1 MSENDTKFY
10 IDGAWLSPN
19 TPKLHTVVNPA
30 TEEAAG
36 QISLGSGVDVDKAV
50 AAARRAFLS
59 YSQTSVKERIAL
71 LERIAQSYETRKE
84 DLARAMTLEMGTPIS
99 FSRTVQNVL
108 GVGHFK
114 QMAKT
119 LETYE
124 FDEVVNDTLI
134 RREGIGVCGLIT
146 PWNWPINQV
155 TTKLA
160 AALGAGCSV
169 VLKPSELAPLSVIIL
184 AEILHAAG
192 VPEGVFNLVN
202 GDGPTV
208 GEAISSHPD
217 IDMVSF
223 TGSTRAGI
231 LIAKSAADT
240 VKRVT
245 QELGGK
251 SANIVLPDADL
262 SHAVPDG
269 LIFAFKNAGQSCIA
283 PSRMLVHRSQLNEAK
298 EFARQAA
305 AKLKVGDPMDPS
317 VAMGPLANQ
326 AQFEK
331 VRRMI
336 EIGIREG
343 ATLICGGIE
352 RPAGVHRGY
361 FVRPTVFAD
370 VTPDMTIAREEI
382 FGPVLSILTYD
393 TEEEAID
400 IANETVYGLAAYVQS
415 TDLAHAQRVGAQLR
429 AGRVYLGAH
438 RFPILDVPFG
448 GYKRSGNGREMG
460 RWGLEEYLETKA
472 LIGYV
477 RDPARLPPPCW

>member
-10 IDGAWLSPN
+10 IDGAWVSPI
-19 TPKLHTVVNPA
+19 TPKLHTVINPA
-30 TEEAAG
+30 TEEPAG
-36 QISLGSGVDVDKAV
+36 QISLGSRADVDKAV
-50 AAARRAFLS
+50 AAARRAFAS
-59 YSQTSVKERIAL
+59 YSQTSAQERIAL
-71 LERIAQSYETRKE
+71 LERIVEGYEARRE
-84 DLARAMTLEMGTPIS
+84 DLARAMTLEMGTPIT
-99 FSRTVQNVL
+99 FSRTVQNAL

-134 RREGIGVCGLIT
+134 RREAIGVCGLIT

-160 AALGAGCSV
+160 AALGAGCTV
-169 VLKPSELAPLSVIIL
+169 VLKPSELSPLSVIVL

-192 VPEGVFNLVN
+192 VPKGVFNLVN

-208 GEAISSHPD
+208 GDAISSHPD

-262 SHAVPDG
+262 KKAIPDG
-269 LIFAFKNAGQSCIA
+269 LMAAFRNAGQSCIA
-283 PSRMLVHRSQLNEAK
+283 PTRMLVHRSQLAEIK
-298 EFARQAA
+298 DIARQTVAQM
-305 AKLKVGDPMDPS
+305 KVGDPMDPS
-317 VAMGPLANQ
+317 VTVGPLANK

-331 VRRMI
+331 VQRMI

-343 ATLICGGIE
+343 GTVVCGGAE
-352 RPAGVHRGY
+352 RPAGTSRGY

-370 VTPDMTIAREEI
+370 VTPDMTVVREEI
-382 FGPVLSILTYD
+382 FGPVLSMVTYD
-393 TEEEAID
+393 SEEEAIAM
-400 IANETVYGLAAYVQS
+400 ANDSVHGLGAYVQS
-415 TDLAHAQRVGAQLR
+415 TDLEHAQRVGSQLR

-438 RFPILDVPFG
+438 RFPILDAPFG

-477 RDPARLPPPCW
+477 RDPAHA

>member
-10 IDGAWLSPN
+10 IDGAWVSPS
-19 TPKLHTVVNPA
+19 TPQPHTVINPA
-30 TEEAAG
+30 TAEPAG
-36 QISLGSGVDVDKAV
+36 QISMGSRADVDTAV
-50 AAARRAFLS
+50 AAARRAFPRF
-59 YSQTSVKERIAL
+59 SQTSAKERIAL
-71 LERIAQSYETRKE
+71 LERIVQGYEARKE
-84 DLARAMTLEMGTPIS
+84 DLARAMTLEMGSPIT
-99 FSRTVQNVL
+99 FSRQVQNAL

-114 QMAKT
+114 QMAQT
-119 LETYE
+119 LATYE
-124 FDEVVNDTLI
+124 FDEVVHDTLI
-134 RREGIGVCGLIT
+134 RREAIGVCGLIT

-160 AALGAGCSV
+160 AALGAGCTV
-169 VLKPSELAPLSVIIL
+169 VLKPSELSPLSAIIL
-184 AEILHAAG
+184 TEILHEAG
-192 VPEGVFNLVN
+192 VPSGVFNLVN

-208 GEAISSHPD
+208 GDAISSHPD

-231 LIAKSAADT
+231 LIAKAAADT

-262 SHAVPDG
+262 HQAVSDG
-269 LIFAFKNAGQSCIA
+269 ILAAFRNAGQSCIA
-283 PSRMLVHRSQLNEAK
+283 PTRMLVHRSQLDEAG
-298 EFARQAA
+298 EIARQSVARM
-305 AKLKVGDPMDPS
+305 KVGDPMDPA
-317 VAMGPLANQ
+317 VVVGPLANK

-331 VRRMI
+331 VQKMI

-343 ATLICGGIE
+343 GTLVCGGPG
-352 RPAGVHRGY
+352 RPDGVNDRGY

-382 FGPVLSILTYD
+382 FGPVLSMMTYD
-393 TEEEAID
+393 SEEQAISM
-400 IANETVYGLAAYVQS
+400 ANDTVYGLGAYVQS
-415 TDLAHAQRVGAQLR
+415 KDLAHAQRVGAQLR

-438 RFPILDVPFG
+438 RFPILDAPFG

-460 RWGLEEYLETKA
+460 RWGLEEYLEVKA

-477 RDPARLPPPCW
+477 RDPVGA

>member
-10 IDGAWLSPN
+10 IDGAWVSPI
-19 TPKLHTVVNPA
+19 TPKLHTVINPA
-30 TEEAAG
+30 TEEPAG
-36 QISLGSGVDVDKAV
+36 QISLGSRADVDKAV
-50 AAARRAFLS
+50 AAARRAFAS
-59 YSQTSVKERIAL
+59 YSQTSAQERIAL
-71 LERIAQSYETRKE
+71 LGRIVEGYEARRE
-84 DLARAMTLEMGTPIS
+84 DLARAMTLEMGTPIT
-99 FSRTVQNVL
+99 FSRTVQNAL

-134 RREGIGVCGLIT
+134 RREAIGVCGLIT

-160 AALGAGCSV
+160 AALGAGCTV
-169 VLKPSELAPLSVIIL
+169 VLKPSELSPLSVIVL

-192 VPEGVFNLVN
+192 VPKGVFNLVN

-208 GEAISSHPD
+208 GDAISSHPD

-262 SHAVPDG
+262 RKAIPDG
-269 LIFAFKNAGQSCIA
+269 LMAAFRNAGQSCIA
-283 PSRMLVHRSQLNEAK
+283 PTRMLVHRSQLAEIK
-298 EFARQAA
+298 DIARQTVAQM
-305 AKLKVGDPMDPS
+305 KVGDPMDPS
-317 VAMGPLANQ
+317 VTVGPLANK

-331 VRRMI
+331 VQRMI

-343 ATLICGGIE
+343 GTVVCGGAE
-352 RPAGVHRGY
+352 RPAGTSRGY

-370 VTPDMTIAREEI
+370 VTPDMTVVREEI
-382 FGPVLSILTYD
+382 FGPVLSMVTYD
-393 TEEEAID
+393 SEEEAIAM
-400 IANETVYGLAAYVQS
+400 ANDSVYGLGAYVQS
-415 TDLAHAQRVGAQLR
+415 TDLEHAQRVGSQLR

-438 RFPILDVPFG
+438 RFPILDAPFG

-477 RDPARLPPPCW
+477 RDPAHA

>member
-10 IDGAWLSPN
+10 IDGAWVSPI
-19 TPKLHTVVNPA
+19 TPQLHTVINPA
-30 TEEAAG
+30 TEEPAG
-36 QISLGSGVDVDKAV
+36 QISMGSRADVDKAV
-50 AAARRAFLS
+50 AAARRAFPS
-59 YSQTSVKERIAL
+59 FSQTSAKERIAL
-71 LERIAQSYETRKE
+71 LERIVQGYDARRE
-84 DLARAMTLEMGTPIS
+84 DLARAMTVEMGTPIT
-99 FSRTVQNVL
+99 FSRQVQNAL
-108 GVGHFK
+108 GIGQFK
-114 QMAKT
+114 QMAQT
-119 LETYE
+119 LATYE

-134 RREGIGVCGLIT
+134 RREAIGVCGLIT

-160 AALGAGCSV
+160 AALGAGCTV
-169 VLKPSELAPLSVIIL
+169 VLKPSELSPLSVIIL

-192 VPEGVFNLVN
+192 VPSGVFNLVN

-208 GEAISSHPD
+208 GDAISIHPD

-231 LIAKSAADT
+231 LIAKAAADT

-262 SHAVPDG
+262 RQAVADG
-269 LIFAFKNAGQSCIA
+269 LLAAFRNAGQSCIA
-283 PSRMLVHRSQLNEAK
+283 PTRMLVHRSQLDEAQ
-298 EFARQAA
+298 EIARQTVAQM
-305 AKLKVGDPMDPS
+305 KVGDPMDPA
-317 VAMGPLANQ
+317 VVVGPLANK

-343 ATLICGGIE
+343 GTLVCGGTE
-352 RPAGVHRGY
+352 RPAGTNRGY

-370 VTPDMTIAREEI
+370 VTSDMTIAREEI
-382 FGPVLSILTYD
+382 FGPVLSMMTYD
-393 TEEEAID
+393 SEEEAIS
-400 IANETVYGLAAYVQS
+400 IANDTVYGLGAYVQS
-415 TDLAHAQRVGAQLR
+415 KDLAHAQRVGAQLR

-438 RFPILDVPFG
+438 RFPILDAPFG

-460 RWGLEEYLETKA
+460 RWGLEEYLEVKA

-477 RDPARLPPPCW
+477 RDPVRV

>member
-10 IDGAWLSPN
+10 IDGAWVSPV
-19 TPKLHTVVNPA
+19 TPKLHTVINPA
-30 TEEAAG
+30 TEQPAG
-36 QISLGSGVDVDKAV
+36 QISLGSRADVDKAV
-50 AAARRAFLS
+50 VAARRAFAT
-59 YSQTSVKERIAL
+59 YSQTSAKERIAL
-71 LERIAQSYETRKE
+71 MERIVQGYEARKE
-84 DLARAMTLEMGTPIS
+84 DLARAMTLEMGTPIT
-99 FSRTVQNVL
+99 FSRTVQNAL

-134 RREGIGVCGLIT
+134 RREAIGVCGLIT

-160 AALGAGCSV
+160 AALGAGCTV
-169 VLKPSELAPLSVIIL
+169 ILKPSELSPLSAIIL
-184 AEILHAAG
+184 AEILHDAG
-192 VPEGVFNLVN
+192 VPKGVFNLVN
-202 GDGPTV
+202 GDGPSV
-208 GEAISSHPD
+208 GEAISSHAD

-223 TGSTRAGI
+223 TGSTRAGV

-245 QELGGK
+245 LELGGK

-262 SHAVPDG
+262 HHAVPDG
-269 LIFAFKNAGQSCIA
+269 LMAAFRNAGQSCIA
-283 PSRMLVHRSQLNEAK
+283 PTRMLVHRSQLDEVK
-298 EFARQAA
+298 EIVRQAA
-305 AKLKVGDPMDPS
+305 AKLKVGDPMDPT
-317 VAMGPLANQ
+317 VTVGPLANK

-331 VRRMI
+331 VKKMI
-336 EIGIREG
+336 ETGIREG
-343 ATLICGGIE
+343 GTLVCGGVE
-352 RPAGVHRGY
+352 QPAGTDHGY

-370 VTPDMTIAREEI
+370 VTVDMTIAREEI
-382 FGPVLSILTYD
+382 FGPVLSMLTYD
-393 TEEEAID
+393 TEEEAIA
-400 IANETVYGLAAYVQS
+400 IANDTVYGLGAYVQS
-415 TDLAHAQRVGAQLR
+415 KNLEHAQRVGAQLR

-438 RFPILDVPFG
+438 RFPILDAPFG

-477 RDPARLPPPCW
+477 RA

>member
-10 IDGAWLSPN
+10 IDGAWVSPI
-19 TPKLHTVVNPA
+19 TPKLHTVINPA
-30 TEEAAG
+30 TEEPAG
-36 QISLGSGVDVDKAV
+36 QISLGSRADVDKAV
-50 AAARRAFLS
+50 AAARRAFAS
-59 YSQTSVKERIAL
+59 YSQTSAQERIAL
-71 LERIAQSYETRKE
+71 LERIVAGYEARKE

-99 FSRTVQNVL
+99 FSRTVQNAL

-119 LETYE
+119 LETYQ

-134 RREGIGVCGLIT
+134 RREAIGVCGLIT

-160 AALGAGCSV
+160 AALGAGCTV
-169 VLKPSELAPLSVIIL
+169 ILKPSELSPLSVIVL

-192 VPEGVFNLVN
+192 VPKGVFNLVN

-208 GEAISSHPD
+208 GDAISSHPD

-262 SHAVPDG
+262 KKAIPDG
-269 LIFAFKNAGQSCIA
+269 LAAAFRNAGQSCIA
-283 PSRMLVHRSQLNEAK
+283 PTRMLVHRSQLAEIK
-298 EFARQAA
+298 EIARQTAA
-305 AKLKVGDPMDPS
+305 QMKVGDPMDPT
-317 VAMGPLANQ
+317 VVVGPLANK
-326 AQFEK
+326 AQYEK
-331 VRRMI
+331 VQRMI

-343 ATLICGGIE
+343 GTVVCGGAE
-352 RPAGVHRGY
+352 RPAGTSRGY

-370 VTPDMTIAREEI
+370 VTRDMTVAREEI
-382 FGPVLSILTYD
+382 FGPVLSMLTYD
-393 TEEEAID
+393 SEEEAIE
-400 IANETVYGLAAYVQS
+400 IANDSVYGLGAYVQS

-438 RFPILDVPFG
+438 RFPILDAPFG

-477 RDPARLPPPCW
+477 RDPVHG

>member
-10 IDGAWLSPN
+10 IDGAWVSPV
-19 TPKLHTVVNPA
+19 TPKLHTVINPA
-30 TEEAAG
+30 TEQPAG
-36 QISLGSGVDVDKAV
+36 QISLGSRADVDKAV
-50 AAARRAFLS
+50 VAARRAFAT
-59 YSQTSVKERIAL
+59 YSQTSAKERISL
-71 LERIAQSYETRKE
+71 MERIVQGYEARKE
-84 DLARAMTLEMGTPIS
+84 DLARAMTLEMGTPIT
-99 FSRTVQNVL
+99 FSRTVQNAL

-134 RREGIGVCGLIT
+134 RREAIGVCGLIT

-160 AALGAGCSV
+160 AALGAGCTV
-169 VLKPSELAPLSVIIL
+169 ILKPSELSPLSAIIL
-184 AEILHAAG
+184 TEILHDAG
-192 VPEGVFNLVN
+192 VPKGVFNLVN
-202 GDGPTV
+202 GDGPAV
-208 GEAISSHPD
+208 GEAISSHAD

-223 TGSTRAGI
+223 TGSTRAGV

-245 QELGGK
+245 LELGGK

-262 SHAVPDG
+262 NHAVPDG
-269 LIFAFKNAGQSCIA
+269 LMAAFRNAGQSCIA
-283 PSRMLVHRSQLNEAK
+283 PTRMLVHRSQLDEVK
-298 EFARQAA
+298 EIVRQAA

-317 VAMGPLANQ
+317 VTVGPLANK

-331 VRRMI
+331 VKKMI
-336 EIGIREG
+336 ETGIREG
-343 ATLICGGIE
+343 GTLVCGGVE
-352 RPAGVHRGY
+352 QPPGTDRGY

-370 VTPDMTIAREEI
+370 VTVDMAIAREEI
-382 FGPVLSILTYD
+382 FGPVLSMLTYD
-393 TEEEAID
+393 SDEEAIA
-400 IANETVYGLAAYVQS
+400 IANDTVYGLGAYVQS
-415 TDLAHAQRVGAQLR
+415 KDLAHAQRVGAQLR

-438 RFPILDVPFG
+438 RFPILDAPFG

-477 RDPARLPPPCW
+477 RDPLLA